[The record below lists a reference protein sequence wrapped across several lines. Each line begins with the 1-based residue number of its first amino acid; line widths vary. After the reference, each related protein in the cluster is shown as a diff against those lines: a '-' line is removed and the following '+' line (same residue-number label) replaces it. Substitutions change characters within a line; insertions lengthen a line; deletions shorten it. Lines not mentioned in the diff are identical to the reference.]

1 MSRSVLRTI
10 LLGSAILVGL
20 SQAAHAQ
27 NTPPPKAGSITITCA
42 TSLPIS
48 ADGKPALDDALKSY
62 RAEQYQSAIDTY
74 KSLIAKNADVAY
86 AYAGLARVYFRQ
98 GNTADAYAAA
108 LSAASAAPNSIPAE
122 VILGE
127 MYYRKGK
134 LPEAERAFLGACG
147 HDAQALMGLARI
159 YEVTANYARAN
170 DAIKSARQL
179 APDDPEVRWAW
190 RYGSGNQ
197 ARRPPREL
205 QFVSTPSADGTG
217 GGESGSVSATLTPP
231 DSNDQPCRL
240 VSKASGTQVG
250 MEMVVGDNSGRD
262 GREAGYLVAMKLDGV
277 QAKLEIDTGS
287 PGIVVSKKIGE
298 RAGIK
303 PLEHKQIYGIGD
315 KGGIDS
321 YVGRVNSLKV
331 GDVEFQ
337 NCYVTVSD
345 RKLPTSGSDGLIGP
359 IVFEDFLV
367 DLNFPDAKFKLSPL
381 PSIPQ
386 TPGAKPSSETN
397 QEDAF
402 PDYNRYVAPEMKSYT
417 PIYRFGPDL
426 LVATTI
432 NSSAPELFSLDT
444 GSFDDIISPAA
455 AREVTHVSSDSSVM
469 VKGLSGTVNKVAD
482 ADRLTIQFGHLKQYR
497 SDTVTLDLS
506 AISRSLGT
514 EVSGILGFG
523 MLRMIDI
530 KIDYRDALVD
540 FAYNPNRIH

>member
-1 MSRSVLRTI
+1 MSRSVLRKI
-10 LLGSAILVGL
+10 FLCSAILAASL
-20 SQAAHAQ
+20 QAAHAQ
-27 NTPPPKAGSITITCA
+27 NTPPQKTGNITITCA

-74 KSLIAKNADVAY
+74 KGLIAKNTDVAY
-86 AYAGLARVYFRQ
+86 AYAGLARVYLRQ
-98 GNTADAYAAA
+98 GNTAEAYSAAQSAAA
-108 LSAASAAPNSIPAE
+108 AAPNSVPAQ
-122 VILGE
+122 VILGQ
-127 MYYRKGK
+127 MYYRQGK
-134 LPEAERAFLGACG
+134 LPESERAFLGACG

-179 APDDPEVRWAW
+179 APDDPDVRWAW

-197 ARRPPREL
+197 ARRPPRDL
-205 QFVSTPSADGTG
+205 QFVSTPSASGPG
-217 GGESGSVSATLTPP
+217 GDEGGSVSATLTPS
-231 DSNDQPCRL
+231 DSNEQPCRL
-240 VSKASGTQVG
+240 VSKVSSAQVG
-250 MEMVVGDNSGRD
+250 MEMVVGDSPGRD
-262 GREAGYLVAMKLDGV
+262 GRAAGYLLAIKLDGV

-303 PLEHKQIYGIGD
+303 PIEHKQIYGIGD

-321 YVGRVNSLKV
+321 YIGRVNSLKV

-381 PSIPQ
+381 PPIPESS
-386 TPGAKPSSETN
+386 GAKPSSETN
-397 QEDAF
+397 RDGGL
-402 PDYNRYVAPEMKSYT
+402 PDHNRYVALEMKTYT
-417 PIYRFGPDL
+417 PVYRFGPDL
-426 LVATTI
+426 LVPTTI
-432 NSSAPELFSLDT
+432 NSSPAELFSLDT
-444 GSFDDIISPAA
+444 GSFDDIISPSA
-455 AREVTHVSSDSSVM
+455 AREVTHVASDSSVI

-497 SDTVTLDLS
+497 TDTVTLDLS
-506 AISRSLGT
+506 AISHELGT

-540 FAYNPNRIH
+540 FAFNPNRIH

>member
-1 MSRSVLRTI
+1 MSRSVLRKI
-10 LLGSAILVGL
+10 FLCSAILAASL
-20 SQAAHAQ
+20 QAAHAQ
-27 NTPPPKAGSITITCA
+27 NTPPQKTGNITITCA

-74 KSLIAKNADVAY
+74 KGLIAKNTDVAY
-86 AYAGLARVYFRQ
+86 AYAGLARVYLRQ
-98 GNTADAYAAA
+98 GNTAEAY
-108 LSAASAAPNSIPAE
+108 SAAQSAAAPNSVAAQ
-122 VILGE
+122 VILGQ
-127 MYYRKGK
+127 MYYRQGK
-134 LPEAERAFLGACG
+134 LPESERAFLGACG

-170 DAIKSARQL
+170 DAIKSARRL
-179 APDDPEVRWAW
+179 APDDPDVRWAW

-197 ARRPPREL
+197 ARRPPRDL
-205 QFVSTPSADGTG
+205 QFVSTPSASGQG
-217 GGESGSVSATLTPP
+217 GDEGGSVSATLTPP
-231 DSNDQPCRL
+231 DSTEQPCRL
-240 VSKASGTQVG
+240 VSKSSGTQVG
-250 MEMVVGDNSGRD
+250 MEMVVGDGPARD
-262 GREAGYLVAMKLDGV
+262 TRTAGYLVALKLDGV

-287 PGIVVSKKIGE
+287 PGIVVSKKIGD

-315 KGGIDS
+315 KGGADS
-321 YVGRVNSLKV
+321 YVGRVNSLKL

-345 RKLPTSGSDGLIGP
+345 RKLPMSGTDGLIGP

-381 PSIPQ
+381 PPIPE
-386 TPGAKPSSETN
+386 TTGAKPQNSAN
-397 QEDAF
+397 QSDAF
-402 PDYNRYVAPEMKSYT
+402 PDYNRYVAPEMKTFT
-417 PIYRFGPDL
+417 PVYRFGPDL
-426 LVATTI
+426 LVATTL
-432 NSSAPELFSLDT
+432 NSSPAELFSLDT
-444 GSFDDIISPAA
+444 GSFDDIITPAA
-455 AREVTHVSSDSSVM
+455 AREVTHVASDSSVI

-523 MLRMIDI
+523 MLRMIDV

-540 FAYNPNRIH
+540 FAFNPNRIH